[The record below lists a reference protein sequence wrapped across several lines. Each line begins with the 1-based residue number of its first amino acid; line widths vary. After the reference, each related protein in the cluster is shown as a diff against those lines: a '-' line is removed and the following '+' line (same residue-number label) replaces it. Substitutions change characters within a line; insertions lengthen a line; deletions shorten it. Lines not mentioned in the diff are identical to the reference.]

1 MKRFLLLIVSVFLIT
16 NVVNTVEY
24 NSDPKIFIT
33 ELIDD
38 AVKILSDKSVTEE
51 DKNKA
56 IEKIAKKN
64 VDIKAIGLYTL
75 GNLRKTLEK
84 EKLNEYQILF
94 EKYFLKTLTSRLKD
108 YSSQKFEVFNAEQ
121 KSAKY
126 TIVYSKITESSTQ
139 PEIKVNWRVYTK
151 NPTKPLIRDLIVEG
165 LSLAKVQKEEFASI
179 LNSNNNDINFLLNK
193 LKEFVS
199 NY

>member
-165 LSLAKVQKEEFASI
+165 LSLAKVQKEEFTSI

>member
-1 MKRFLLLIVSVFLIT
+1 MKKFLLLIVSVFLIT

>member
-33 ELIDD
+33 ELIGD

-165 LSLAKVQKEEFASI
+165 LSLAKVQREEFASI

-199 NY
+199 N

>member
-33 ELIDD
+33 ELIGD

>member
-33 ELIDD
+33 ELIGD

-165 LSLAKVQKEEFASI
+165 LSLAKVQKEEFTSI

-199 NY
+199 N